1 MPLKSP
7 ALYHIRVREHLRP
20 DWSEWFEGMTIT
32 CQENG
37 DTLLS
42 GLVVDQAALH
52 GLLGRVRDL
61 NLLLVSVERIE
72 PNVDAPEPYLHKETS
87 R

>member
-1 MPLKSP
+1 MPIKSP
-7 ALYHIRVREHLRP
+7 ILYHIRVSGHLRP
-20 DWSEWFEGMTIT
+20 DWSEWFEGMTLAG
-32 CQENG
+32 QENG

-72 PNVDAPEPYLHKETS
+72 PNVNAPEPSDHHQG
-87 R
+87 